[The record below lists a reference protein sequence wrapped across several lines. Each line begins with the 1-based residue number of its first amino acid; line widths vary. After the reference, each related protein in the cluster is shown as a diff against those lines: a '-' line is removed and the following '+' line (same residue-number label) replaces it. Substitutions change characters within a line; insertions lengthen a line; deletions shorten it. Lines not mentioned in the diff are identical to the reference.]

1 MIDIDDITKA
11 LKVKH
16 TWTIF
21 KIIITTD
28 VKKLGI
34 EDIVSKEYIKD
45 KNNENKEPNA
55 LLLNE
60 KQVHQIKEKME
71 IKNNEN
77 NNINNNEN
85 D

>member
-1 MIDIDDITKA
+1 MNNNDITNNIPHNNVIDIDDITKA

-34 EDIVSKEYIKD
+34 EDIVSKEYIK
-45 KNNENKEPNA
+45 
-55 LLLNE
+55 
-60 KQVHQIKEKME
+60 IRIMR
-71 IKNNEN
+71 IKNLTLYF
-77 NNINNNEN
+77 
-85 D
+85 